1 MYKGKYA
8 REDAEP
14 RKKHPTVKQSQLLQ
28 KQAAP
33 KEQPDAAEDPP
44 KEKPKHSK
52 VGTIV
57 FYSIYGVLTLGII
70 VGIIILMVW
79 LNGWLVRFEASQPD
93 KVSQDIYQEMFSS
106 PDWKKLYQTANEKNG
121 YLFDSAEEYADFMA
135 KKLEDATITMVETS
149 AGLSG
154 GKKYIIRATFSN
166 GKYMDFATFTL
177 TDRKKEGDKISNWQ
191 LNEVVLR
198 VDSSLVPKDPIPVT
212 YQYTFLIDSANT
224 VTVDG
229 KVLDES
235 HILRTVTTKATEYL
249 PEGVT
254 GYTLSELSIDGL
266 TKEPQVTVTD
276 PQGNEIPMNY
286 DAATRTYTQDLSQ
299 APIGETENTT
309 LLNAA
314 TTYCLYMIEKAGKS
328 QLKQYFDSSKP
339 VYNSI
344 ATTDPWMQGFS
355 RYEFSEERTVSGYYR
370 YSDTL
375 FSARVT
381 LTLNVTRGDGSVK
394 PYELDTTFFLE
405 KQGEKW
411 MVIDMT
417 NVDVQEQIT
426 NVRMT
431 FLQTY
436 GTLIHSEIVSADSK
450 SFASPNVEI
459 PEGKTF
465 RGWAIKTVGE
475 NGENVFAVT
484 YLPNA
489 DGVINVSST
498 LSPTTLYAIFGT
510 AEVE

>member
-8 REDAEP
+8 STDTTP
-14 RKKHPTVKQSQLLQ
+14 RKKKPTVKQSDLLQ
-28 KQAAP
+28 DKSSQ
-33 KEQPDAAEDPP
+33 
-44 KEKPKHSK
+44 EKPSHSK
-52 VGTIV
+52 NGTLI
-57 FYSIYGVLTLGII
+57 FYSIYGAITLAMVIGIVVLLC
-70 VGIIILMVW
+70 W
-79 LNGWLVRFEASQPD
+79 LNGWLVEFEASQPD
-93 KVSQDIYQEMFSS
+93 QVSQNIYQQMFSS
-106 PDWKKLYQTANEKNG
+106 PDWKKLYNSANQKTG
-121 YLFDSAEEYADFMA
+121 HLFDSAEEYAAFMTE
-135 KKLEDATITMVETS
+135 KLEGSTITMIETS

-154 GKKYIIRATFSN
+154 GKKYIIRATFSD

-177 TDRKKEGDKISNWQ
+177 SDHKKEGDKISDWQ
-191 LNEVVLR
+191 LNELVLR
-198 VDSSLVPKDPIPVT
+198 VDSALVPKDPVPDT
-212 YQYTFLIDSANT
+212 YHCTILIDSSNT
-224 VTVDG
+224 VSVDG

-235 HILRTVTTKATEYL
+235 YILRTVTTKAGEYL
-249 PEGVT
+249 PQGIT
-254 GYTLSELSIDGL
+254 GYTLSELFIDGL
-266 TKEPQVTVTD
+266 AEPPQVVVTD
-276 PQGNEIPMNY
+276 AAGNEIPMNY
-286 DAATRTYTQDLSQ
+286 DEATCTYAQDLSQ
-299 APIGETENTT
+299 APIGEDEKTS
-309 LLNAA
+309 LMNAA

-328 QLKQYFDSSKP
+328 QLKQYFDASKP

-355 RYEFSEERTVSGYYR
+355 RYEFSQEQTVSDYYR

-426 NVRMT
+426 SVRMT
-431 FLQTY
+431 FLQTD
-436 GTLIHSEIVSADSK
+436 GTLIHTEMVNADSR
-450 SFASPNVEI
+450 SFASPTVVI

-484 YLPNA
+484 YLPT
-489 DGVINVSST
+489 DGVINVSGT
-498 LSPTTLYAIFGT
+498 LAPTTLYAIFST